1 MLGQSLHKHRKS
13 QIWIEAVLYILMTAI
28 IMVVVLEA
36 GIPILDK
43 MKDKSIFIQT
53 RDNFVSLSQHIE
65 EVSNAGPGS
74 QRLVPIEIKKGYL
87 KVDNEKVKWYMDTK
101 AEIIAP
107 MSKISLGNVKIASDS
122 DVDAYTSG
130 DYYVLEN
137 FYVLAA
143 FNRIG
148 NSSSYDNMTSTNIL
162 AYLKFKGTGGTTNGT
177 FTFLIDS
184 ATISGNG
191 YTTMESGY
199 DKDRGSVSA
208 FINTT
213 LGINYTITFTLYGDT
228 DFLAVNME

>member
-1 MLGQSLHKHRKS
+1 MLSKRSCKYRKS
-13 QIWIEAVLYILMTAI
+13 QIWIEAVLYVLMTAI

-130 DYYVLEN
+130 DYYILEN

-143 FNRIG
+143 FSRIG
-148 NSSSYDNMTSTNIL
+148 NSSVYGNITSANIL

-184 ATISGNG
+184 AAISGDG
-191 YTTMESGY
+191 YTAMESGY
-199 DKDRGSVSA
+199 DEGSGSVSA

-213 LGINYTITFTLYGDT
+213 SGTNYTITFTLYGDT